1 MLIVDMPMPK
11 NCGECPISNGFKIP
25 CPYGVDDG
33 AGHDMFQAYKV
44 GKRPSWCP
52 IKGELVRCGECRYP
66 LKKETP
72 VGTVKYDCVLHKGW
86 YDADH
91 YCGHGERHGERKDL
105 HELTR
110 TYTRANERNDNEK
123 ELKGETK

>member
-1 MLIVDMPMPK
+1 MLIVDMPMPM
-11 NCGECPISNGFKIP
+11 NCGECRFRADGW
-25 CPYGVDDG
+25 CYGIAEFEIQPTALNFD
-33 AGHDMFQAYKV
+33 A
-44 GKRPSWCP
+44 RPSWCP
-52 IKGELVRCGECRYP
+52 IKGELVTCGECRYP

-105 HELTR
+105 HELAR
-110 TYTRANERNDNEK
+110 TYTRASGKDGAE
-123 ELKGETK
+123 

>member
-11 NCGECPISNGFKIP
+11 NCGECPLLYMEIVRCTVNGND
-25 CPYGVDDG
+25 CTEYG
-33 AGHDMFQAYKV
+33 AE
-44 GKRPSWCP
+44 RPDWCP
-52 IKGELVRCGECRYP
+52 IKGDLVTCGECRYT

-91 YCGHGERHGERKDL
+91 YCGHGERHGERNL
-105 HELTR
+105 HELAR
-110 TYTRANERNDNEK
+110 TYTRASGKDGAE
-123 ELKGETK
+123 